1 MANKYQP
8 GDTVY
13 IVSSVR
19 WIKEAKV
26 LKYAGGFY
34 TLKFTDTGGGIK
46 VNDDTR
52 QDRIEFAMK
61 RYGEAKAL
69 EPFCNQEQKV
79 IIMQMEE
86 MLRGVGLEN

>member
-1 MANKYQP
+1 MSEYRKYRGGMMANKYKL

-46 VNDDTR
+46 LRESRLFPTK
-52 QDRIEFAMK
+52 EAAEASTK
-61 RYGEAKAL
+61 RK
-69 EPFCNQEQKV
+69 
-79 IIMQMEE
+79 
-86 MLRGVGLEN
+86 

>member
-1 MANKYQP
+1 MIEYRRIRGGMMANKYQP

-46 VNDDTR
+46 VRESRLFPT
-52 QDRIEFAMK
+52 E
-61 RYGEAKAL
+61 EAAK
-69 EPFCNQEQKV
+69 ESTK
-79 IIMQMEE
+79 
-86 MLRGVGLEN
+86 GK